1 MESSDWEYSA
11 RGIERLA
18 DVFIC
23 LLCYIKMNAGWRISS
38 SFQWWIVFRHWTVWQ
53 RQNKRLAGWLVPPNL
68 HNLYKNIEP
77 HTFNLYWFLFHL
89 LRLCFQHKIKEPFHT
104 DQYERWR
111 VWKTGATS
119 PVLQWFGIKWH
130 THGFQPPHG
139 LLGQI
144 YAPCCGFI
152 QDMCVCAMRKVQ
164 WAHDGNM
171 QAFVG
176 IFLFFPGAA
185 LLFF

>member
-1 MESSDWEYSA
+1 MNFFF
-11 RGIERLA
+11 
-18 DVFIC
+18 VFDKDKTNIWQAG
-23 LLCYIKMNAGWRISS
+23 LC
-38 SFQWWIVFRHWTVWQ
+38 
-53 RQNKRLAGWLVPPNL
+53 RQTSIT
-68 HNLYKNIEP
+68 KNNSYTETIEP

-89 LRLCFQHKIKEPFHT
+89 LRLCFQHRIKEPFYT

-185 LLFF
+185 LLFFNWEPFCCYFAFLEN